1 MKRHARGSCSDFV
14 QVDRCALFIGLAK
27 FTTGH
32 FQLRKLEL
40 EFKQKQEE
48 RAKHLNDLVTCLS
61 AGTSARNSSA
71 HIHGSSTIIIIII
84 IVCSLVI
91 FISFGFNVTSEAPR
105 LASLVYVRQ
114 QPLEEACVCVCYIF
128 CHIQRT
134 LTNRSMMSSQ
144 LVSFISSC
152 SQK

>member
-27 FTTGH
+27 FTTAH

-84 IVCSLVI
+84 VCSLCC
-91 FISFGFNVTSEAPR
+91 FYRWSFLF
-105 LASLVYVRQ
+105 LLV
-114 QPLEEACVCVCYIF
+114 L
-128 CHIQRT
+128 
-134 LTNRSMMSSQ
+134 M
-144 LVSFISSC
+144 
-152 SQK
+152 